1 MLAGWESNPYYQRDN
16 TRSLTCFTTGE
27 LLGTL
32 TYICENR
39 FYSEPSVTLTEKP
52 EMNELKVIPLWRN
65 KNHVGDDER
74 SASEQHPER
83 TVGQLLDS

>member
-1 MLAGWESNPYYQRDN
+1 
-16 TRSLTCFTTGE
+16 
-27 LLGTL
+27 
-32 TYICENR
+32 
-39 FYSEPSVTLTEKP
+39 
-52 EMNELKVIPLWRN
+52 MNELKVIPLWRN